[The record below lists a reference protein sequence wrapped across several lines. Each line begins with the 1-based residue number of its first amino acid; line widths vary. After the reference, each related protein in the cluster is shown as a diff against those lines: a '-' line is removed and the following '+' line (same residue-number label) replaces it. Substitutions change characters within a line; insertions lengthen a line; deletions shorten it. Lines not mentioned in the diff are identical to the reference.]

1 MMVFDRVIIIRV
13 KFVSCGFMQN
23 IILVKKFF
31 IFYKL
36 CEEQLFKQVYYDFG
50 LRNILFVLRILG
62 VFKRANLE
70 DVEIVIVMRVLRDM
84 NLFKLVDEDE
94 FLFMFFIDDLFSGI
108 IFDKVGYL
116 EIEVVIEK
124 NVCFFFFDFKMMLSM

>member
-1 MMVFDRVIIIRV
+1 M
-13 KFVSCGFMQN
+13 
-23 IILVKKFF
+23 
-31 IFYKL
+31 
-36 CEEQLFKQVYYDFG
+36 
-50 LRNILFVLRILG
+50 RNILFVLRILG

-94 FLFMFFIDDLFSGI
+94 FLFMFFIDDLFLGI

-124 NVCFFFFDFKMMLSM
+124 NVRFFFFDFKMMLSM

>member
-1 MMVFDRVIIIRV
+1 M
-13 KFVSCGFMQN
+13 
-23 IILVKKFF
+23 
-31 IFYKL
+31 
-36 CEEQLFKQVYYDFG
+36 
-50 LRNILFVLRILG
+50 FVLRILG

-124 NVCFFFFDFKMMLSM
+124 NVYFCFF

>member
-1 MMVFDRVIIIRV
+1 M
-13 KFVSCGFMQN
+13 
-23 IILVKKFF
+23 
-31 IFYKL
+31 
-36 CEEQLFKQVYYDFG
+36 
-50 LRNILFVLRILG
+50 FVLRILG

-124 NVCFFFFDFKMMLSM
+124 NVRFFFFDFKMMLSM

>member
-1 MMVFDRVIIIRV
+1 M
-13 KFVSCGFMQN
+13 
-23 IILVKKFF
+23 
-31 IFYKL
+31 
-36 CEEQLFKQVYYDFG
+36 
-50 LRNILFVLRILG
+50 FVLRILG

-70 DVEIVIVMRVLRDM
+70 DVEIVIVMRVLCDM

-124 NVCFFFFDFKMMLSM
+124 NVRFIFF

>member
-1 MMVFDRVIIIRV
+1 M
-13 KFVSCGFMQN
+13 
-23 IILVKKFF
+23 
-31 IFYKL
+31 
-36 CEEQLFKQVYYDFG
+36 
-50 LRNILFVLRILG
+50 FVLRILG

-124 NVCFFFFDFKMMLSM
+124 NVRFIFF

>member
-1 MMVFDRVIIIRV
+1 M
-13 KFVSCGFMQN
+13 
-23 IILVKKFF
+23 
-31 IFYKL
+31 
-36 CEEQLFKQVYYDFG
+36 
-50 LRNILFVLRILG
+50 FVLRILG

-124 NVCFFFFDFKMMLSM
+124 NVRFFFF

>member
-1 MMVFDRVIIIRV
+1 M
-13 KFVSCGFMQN
+13 
-23 IILVKKFF
+23 
-31 IFYKL
+31 
-36 CEEQLFKQVYYDFG
+36 
-50 LRNILFVLRILG
+50 FVLRILG

-124 NVCFFFFDFKMMLSM
+124 NVCFFFLILK

>member
-124 NVCFFFFDFKMMLSM
+124 NVCFFF

>member
-1 MMVFDRVIIIRV
+1 M
-13 KFVSCGFMQN
+13 
-23 IILVKKFF
+23 
-31 IFYKL
+31 
-36 CEEQLFKQVYYDFG
+36 
-50 LRNILFVLRILG
+50 FVLRILG

-94 FLFMFFIDDLFSGI
+94 FLFMFFIDDLFLGI

-124 NVCFFFFDFKMMLSM
+124 NVRFFFFDFKMMLSM

>member
-94 FLFMFFIDDLFSGI
+94 FLFMFFIDDLFLGI

>member
-70 DVEIVIVMRVLRDM
+70 DVEIVIVMRVLCDM

>member
-124 NVCFFFFDFKMMLSM
+124 NVRFFFF

>member
-1 MMVFDRVIIIRV
+1 M
-13 KFVSCGFMQN
+13 
-23 IILVKKFF
+23 
-31 IFYKL
+31 
-36 CEEQLFKQVYYDFG
+36 
-50 LRNILFVLRILG
+50 FVLRILG

-94 FLFMFFIDDLFSGI
+94 FLFMFFIDDLFLGI

-124 NVCFFFFDFKMMLSM
+124 NVRFFFFDFRMMLSM

>member
-124 NVCFFFFDFKMMLSM
+124 NVYFCFF

>member
-1 MMVFDRVIIIRV
+1 M
-13 KFVSCGFMQN
+13 
-23 IILVKKFF
+23 
-31 IFYKL
+31 
-36 CEEQLFKQVYYDFG
+36 
-50 LRNILFVLRILG
+50 FVLRILG

-124 NVCFFFFDFKMMLSM
+124 NVCFFFF

>member
-62 VFKRANLE
+62 VFKRVNLE

-124 NVCFFFFDFKMMLSM
+124 NVYFFFF

>member
-124 NVCFFFFDFKMMLSM
+124 NVCFFFF

>member
-124 NVCFFFFDFKMMLSM
+124 NVCFFFFDFRMMLSM

>member
-1 MMVFDRVIIIRV
+1 M
-13 KFVSCGFMQN
+13 
-23 IILVKKFF
+23 
-31 IFYKL
+31 
-36 CEEQLFKQVYYDFG
+36 
-50 LRNILFVLRILG
+50 RNILFVLRILG

-124 NVCFFFFDFKMMLSM
+124 NVRFFFF

>member
-124 NVCFFFFDFKMMLSM
+124 NVYFCFFDFKMMLNM

>member
-1 MMVFDRVIIIRV
+1 M
-13 KFVSCGFMQN
+13 
-23 IILVKKFF
+23 
-31 IFYKL
+31 
-36 CEEQLFKQVYYDFG
+36 
-50 LRNILFVLRILG
+50 RNILFVLRILG

-124 NVCFFFFDFKMMLSM
+124 NVRFIFF

>member
-1 MMVFDRVIIIRV
+1 M
-13 KFVSCGFMQN
+13 
-23 IILVKKFF
+23 
-31 IFYKL
+31 
-36 CEEQLFKQVYYDFG
+36 
-50 LRNILFVLRILG
+50 FVLRILG

-108 IFDKVGYL
+108 ILDKVGYL

-124 NVCFFFFDFKMMLSM
+124 NVRFFFFDFKMMLSM

>member
-1 MMVFDRVIIIRV
+1 M
-13 KFVSCGFMQN
+13 
-23 IILVKKFF
+23 
-31 IFYKL
+31 
-36 CEEQLFKQVYYDFG
+36 
-50 LRNILFVLRILG
+50 FVLRILG

-94 FLFMFFIDDLFSGI
+94 FLFMLFIDDLFSGI

-124 NVCFFFFDFKMMLSM
+124 NVRFFFFDFKMMLSM